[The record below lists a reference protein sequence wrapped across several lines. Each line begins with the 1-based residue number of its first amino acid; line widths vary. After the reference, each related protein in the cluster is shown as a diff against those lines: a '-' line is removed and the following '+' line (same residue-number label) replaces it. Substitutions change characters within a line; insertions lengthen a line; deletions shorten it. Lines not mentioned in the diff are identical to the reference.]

1 MMKTAADHRPV
12 VWRETGRPRWSRAV
26 AGCGRRGSA
35 AASMMSGPTPSQ
47 FLLPG
52 LPGSCSCTVSDFA
65 AARPSQL
72 ANNPIET
79 GPMDQ
84 EFRMLRARV
93 ENPIRFPSPEPNS
106 NPQSH
111 RHRIGTIPLPAP
123 IGFGGTVA
131 CIVYAP
137 AARLAPEIHQ
147 FFCRSREVEAKV

>member
-93 ENPIRFPSPEPNS
+93 ENPIRFPSPEPNY
-106 NPQSH
+106 
-111 RHRIGTIPLPAP
+111 L
-123 IGFGGTVA
+123 
-131 CIVYAP
+131 
-137 AARLAPEIHQ
+137 
-147 FFCRSREVEAKV
+147 